1 MSSFISPVGPQGPG
15 VYWLRRA
22 LVVVAILATLLALRW
37 LIFGR
42 GEATSDVAASPSTS
56 SSPAPATESAKP
68 TPSVDATTPAGS
80 TATPAPVASSGNA
93 SPQCANSDISVSVST
108 DAASYTVGSTPQLHL
123 KIQNS
128 SGTAC
133 YRDIGA
139 GMNELHIKS
148 GGYHVWSSD
157 DCNVGGA
164 PQMSLLAPAQ
174 SYSVTVTWPGVLS
187 AKGCPANQPV
197 AKGGSYNLYGRN
209 GSVIS
214 APAVFSLTN

>member
-22 LVVVAILATLLALRW
+22 LVLAAIIATLLALRW

-42 GEATSDVAASPSTS
+42 GDSSSDVAAAPSTS
-56 SSPAPATESAKP
+56 SSAAPATESAKP
-68 TPSVDATTPAGS
+68 TGSTEPATSSSPTPAAS
-80 TATPAPVASSGNA
+80 TGTG
-93 SPQCANSDISVSVST
+93 SPQCANSDIAVSVST
-108 DAASYTVGSTPQLHL
+108 DAASYAAGSTPKLHL
-123 KIQNS
+123 KIENA

-157 DCNVGGA
+157 DCNAGGA
-164 PQMSLLAPAQ
+164 PNVTLLQPAQ
-174 SYSVTVTWPGVLS
+174 SYSVTVTWPGILS
-187 AKGCPANQPV
+187 AKGCPPNQPV
-197 AKGGSYNLYGRN
+197 AKGGSYDLYGRN
-209 GSVIS
+209 GDVIS
-214 APAVFSLTN
+214 APSVFSLTN

>member
-1 MSSFISPVGPQGPG
+1 MSPIGPESPGI
-15 VYWLRRA
+15 YWVRRA
-22 LVVVAILATLLALRW
+22 LVLLAIIVMLLALRW

-42 GEATSDVAASPSTS
+42 GDSTSDVAASPSTS
-56 SSPAPATESAKP
+56 SSSTPASESAKP
-68 TPSVDATTPAGS
+68 TKSTDPTTS
-80 TATPAPVASSGNA
+80 ASSSVTPTPGATNGTG

-108 DAASYTVGSTPQLHL
+108 DAASYAVGSTPQLHL

-164 PQMSLLAPAQ
+164 PQVSLLAPAQ
-174 SYSVTVTWPGVLS
+174 SYSVTVTWPGILS
-187 AKGCPANQPV
+187 AKGCPANQPL